1 MELLQPMEPILES
14 TIPTEKGWIHQVKWD
29 GIRGMSYIDN
39 NNLRVF
45 TKRGRERTEF
55 YPEVQQCLKLTKAK
69 QAVLDGE
76 IVALDDNARP
86 SFNRVLT
93 REKLNKPV
101 KLEYYIRSYPV
112 CYMIFDLL
120 YLNGQDLRI
129 LPFSQR
135 NALLRDNFNSNERI
149 LLTDSME
156 DGNGLFSVMKA
167 HGMEGIVSKKL
178 SSLYLGGKKHH
189 EWLKI
194 KINKKI
200 LAVVGGIILKENF
213 PNSLLLGIY
222 NDKDLICIG
231 KAAIGLT
238 QQNIYDLKKYIT
250 EHKTSAIQEK
260 SPFVNISLSP
270 GTVWLK
276 PILTCWVQFLE
287 WTDSG
292 TLRQPKI
299 LGFGEQRP
307 EEAIGKEYLV

>member
-1 MELLQPMEPILES
+1 MEPILES
-14 TIPTEKGWIHQVKWD
+14 RIPTEKGWIHQVKWD
-29 GIRGMSYIDN
+29 GIRGLSYIAN
-39 NNLRVF
+39 NDLRIF

-69 QAVLDGE
+69 QAVFDGE
-76 IVALDDNARP
+76 IVVLDDNARP

-93 REKLNKPV
+93 REKLNKTA
-101 KLEYYIRSYPV
+101 KLEYYMRSHPV

-120 YLNGQDLRI
+120 YLNDQDLRM

-135 NALLRDNFNSNERI
+135 NDLLRANFKSDERI
-149 LLTDSME
+149 LLTDSMD

-167 HGMEGIVSKKL
+167 HRMEGIVSKKL
-178 SSLYLGGKKHH
+178 SSPYLAGKKHH

-194 KINKKI
+194 KIYKKI

-222 NDKDLICIG
+222 NDTGLFCIG
-231 KAAIGLT
+231 KAAVGLT

-250 EHKTSAIQEK
+250 EYKTNVIQEK

-270 GTVWLK
+270 EIVWLK
-276 PILTCWVQFLE
+276 PFLTCWVHFLE
-287 WTDSG
+287 WTESR
-292 TLRQPKI
+292 TLRHPKI
-299 LGFGEQRP
+299 LGFSEQRP
-307 EEAIGKEYLV
+307 EEATGKEYLD